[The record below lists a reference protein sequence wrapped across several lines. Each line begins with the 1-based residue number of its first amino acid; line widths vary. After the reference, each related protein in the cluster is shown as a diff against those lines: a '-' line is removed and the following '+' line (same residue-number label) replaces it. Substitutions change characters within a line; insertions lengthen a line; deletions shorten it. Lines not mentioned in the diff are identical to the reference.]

1 MVVVVAAAAILV
13 RTTNVSR
20 RNHCYDQSLAYCYQD
35 FTARS
40 QLFTKTTRIRLVL
53 KCCGMKFYCS
63 WKRSITPTTTGVTML
78 EMKISVVF
86 VATVG
91 MCILV
96 VPNSNL
102 PRTAY
107 LSLTN
112 VTIISIFV
120 VLLGYVRLA
129 GHQ

>member
-1 MVVVVAAAAILV
+1 
-13 RTTNVSR
+13 
-20 RNHCYDQSLAYCYQD
+20 
-35 FTARS
+35 
-40 QLFTKTTRIRLVL
+40 
-53 KCCGMKFYCS
+53 
-63 WKRSITPTTTGVTML
+63 ML